1 MLARTNRNKG
11 RKEDVVT
18 NIHSRCD
25 GQGNQGLV
33 LHDDVLAGGHGDQV
47 LNSTRLCNSTNHFLF
62 GVNETKTKK
71 TQTRSQA
78 EQKEPSVSQAGGV
91 EEPTGLRLCL
101 MRAASRRLASPF
113 TPPCS
118 LVSHQSMI

>member
-62 GVNETKTKK
+62 GVNETKTKTK
-71 TQTRSQA
+71 QPKLDHWLNRRSPVCLRQA
-78 EQKEPSVSQAGGV
+78 VWGHLLGCGCV
-91 EEPTGLRLCL
+91 
-101 MRAASRRLASPF
+101 
-113 TPPCS
+113 
-118 LVSHQSMI
+118 